1 MTNINR
7 SALLPY
13 RAEQIY
19 DLVNDIEAYPAF
31 MDGCVGAEVLRRESN
46 LVEARLDLSKGGIS
60 HSFSTRNFL
69 EENRAIRLELLD
81 GPFDRF
87 HGCWDFKPLGESAC
101 KVSLQ
106 LEFTASNAVLGLA
119 AARLFDKVSN
129 NLVDALGQRA
139 RQVYGQEGAP

>member
-31 MDGCVGAEVLRRESN
+31 MDGCVGAEILRCEVN

-60 HSFSTRNFL
+60 HSFITRNFL
-69 EENRAIRLELLD
+69 E
-81 GPFDRF
+81 
-87 HGCWDFKPLGESAC
+87 
-101 KVSLQ
+101 
-106 LEFTASNAVLGLA
+106 
-119 AARLFDKVSN
+119 
-129 NLVDALGQRA
+129 
-139 RQVYGQEGAP
+139 